1 MPSRPQRSIRIG
13 QKSIMSAGS
22 MIPGPAGLF
31 SLRPR
36 SLSRCLVS
44 AARIPGQS
52 HERGMPVINQVV
64 DVCVQGGIAVVEDG
78 VAVSCKR

>member
-1 MPSRPQRSIRIG
+1 MPSRPQRSTRNG

-22 MIPGPAGLF
+22 MIPRSAGLF

-36 SLSRCLVS
+36 SLSRRLVS
-44 AARIPGQS
+44 AVRILGAS
-52 HERGMPVINQVV
+52 HERGMCQLSIKSLMCAYRV
-64 DVCVQGGIAVVEDG
+64 VVEDE